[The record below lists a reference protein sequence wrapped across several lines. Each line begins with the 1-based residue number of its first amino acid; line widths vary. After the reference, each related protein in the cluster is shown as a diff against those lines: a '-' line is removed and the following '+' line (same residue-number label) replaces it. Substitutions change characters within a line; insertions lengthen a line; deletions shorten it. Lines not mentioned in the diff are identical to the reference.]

1 MTIKI
6 DYKEDSEIIHDLE
19 EILAGANNIFVMPEI
34 MNEVEGVLKTVS
46 NRAGREDFI
55 SKITLLPLPNLLYHL
70 VNKNSQV
77 LPSGTSEKSFH
88 IIKNPMITIQ
98 TLKTRTLIQ

>member
-19 EILAGANNIFVMPEI
+19 EIIAGANNIFVMPEI

-55 SKITLLPLPNLLYHL
+55 SKITFLPLPSLLYHL
-70 VNKNSQV
+70 VNKTSQV
-77 LPSGTSEKSFH
+77 LPSGTSETNFH
-88 IIKNPMITIQ
+88 IRACIT
-98 TLKTRTLIQ
+98 